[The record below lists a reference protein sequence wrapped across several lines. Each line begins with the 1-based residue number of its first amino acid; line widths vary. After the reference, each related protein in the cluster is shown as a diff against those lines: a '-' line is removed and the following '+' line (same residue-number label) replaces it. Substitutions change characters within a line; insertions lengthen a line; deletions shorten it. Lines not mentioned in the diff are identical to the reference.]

1 MSGTGHDAHED
12 WTALG
17 THWRAQPPPLPD
29 GWDGWDALGAEVRR
43 RSLRL
48 RLLRLFDLLMAAVA
62 VGMCAWATSLPPPR
76 NLPAGAG
83 IGLAAL
89 VLGYTAWAQWQR
101 RRQWRAYAAT
111 PAALLEFERGR
122 TLTSLRIWRVST
134 WLSCAMWIGLVA
146 LALLAWHAG
155 DAPGR
160 LPASV
165 WLTNVVANGGVLLAA
180 ALLAW
185 GAGVRARRRLRR
197 LQRLSRSLAADKGAA
212 S

>member
-1 MSGTGHDAHED
+1 MSGNEHED
-12 WTALG
+12 REEWIALG
-17 THWRAQPPPLPD
+17 THWRAQPLPE
-29 GWDGWDALGAEVRR
+29 WWDALGAEVRC

-48 RLLRLFDLLMAAVA
+48 RWLRRFDWLMAAVA
-62 VGMCAWATSLPPPR
+62 VGMCAWATQLPPPR
-76 NLPAGAG
+76 NMPVGVA

-122 TLTSLRIWRVST
+122 TLTSLRLWRVST
-134 WLSCAMWIGLVA
+134 WLSCAMWVGLVV
-146 LALLAWHAG
+146 LAMLAWHAE

-160 LPASV
+160 LPASA

-185 GAGVRARRRLRR
+185 AAGARARRRLRR
-197 LQRLSRSLAADKGAA
+197 LERLSCSLAADEA
-212 S
+212 SA